1 MRKLATA
8 AAVSLILASS
18 GAHALGLGDIEMR
31 SALNQPMNAQ
41 IRLTS
46 VQPGEADGMLVTLAA
61 PDAFNRAG
69 IERSQVLQS
78 LQFTVDYEGPSPVI
92 RISSSTPVVEPF
104 LNFLLEVQW
113 PTGRMVR
120 EYTVLLDPPVFM
132 TPNATA
138 RNTLGDSPVL
148 VERGEQAIV
157 APTPIER
164 NTNLAVAEEFDE
176 SSVVVIGSAEE
187 TLDSAGAVVDLNE
200 AFEGEEIA
208 LDEIPL
214 EDVAAE
220 GEVIS
225 LTDLGA
231 ANTEALETIST
242 SELQPATVE
251 YDFPEVELV
260 GGTEEVSNDF
270 VVEDGTQ
277 LAEQSSDSE
286 VVSLED
292 LAGEEVAAEEFAV
305 EEFSVSLE
313 EIGDAT
319 GEITVQRGQTL
330 GEIANDNA
338 VSGVSTQQM
347 LMALLKANEGAFIN
361 NNVNLVKAG
370 AILRIPDAA
379 EAQQM
384 SQAQAVAQL
393 GEQNQLWREYRD
405 SVRSK
410 NATQVALNNNAGT
423 DSAGS
428 DSISEN
434 TSTENLSASD
444 SEDTSSSVSTA
455 QATTATNELK
465 IVAGDEPVAGSSSAT
480 SAEDEASAKLGDI
493 NRQLQ
498 LTREELASTKLESND
513 LGEQVAS
520 LEGTGEDLNTL
531 VKLRQNEVAQLQEQ
545 LKNATAAQEADV
557 VDSAK
562 EELGGAVDQLNTA
575 VEEAEAKLDE
585 AGEGVVNGV
594 TDSVADAAGAVTD
607 VTEGVTESV
616 ADAAGTVSD
625 AGTNALT
632 EAGQTLGEVDL
643 VDSATTEAADA
654 TAAAESAVDSAAT
667 QQPEAWYQKLVRE
680 YGKLGIMGI
689 LGLCAVGLMA
699 LLFRKKRK
707 PEDRLDFTDEVEFID
722 QEEAESLSAEN
733 KLSDEA
739 ANLAE
744 SGVGAATGAAAAA
757 GAAAVGGAAA
767 GVFGD
772 DKDDTIADVPS
783 ADALD
788 DELDGDSTISE
799 IDVYLAYG
807 LHSQAEELLTK
818 AVDSNPDNPE
828 YAEKLLQ
835 TYHAQGNTEAF
846 NAGAVEFQ
854 QKFGE
859 DNEHW
864 RAIAN
869 MGHEIQPSNALYAA
883 GGEAISRMGTGDLS
897 APKLESDDF
906 VTTGESTTGSVN
918 RDFSNNEAGKTD
930 GVDLN
935 DESTLMDESLDPGF
949 AFDEADLE
957 ATGDFSEA
965 ASAITE
971 DNGSIDF
978 PEFDKT
984 DVQTIADDGLDGAL
998 TLDELDIGDATA
1010 ANGDTNAELG
1020 SLAEDLTLDLD
1031 KLSGDLE
1038 LDTTELLDGTD
1049 VGDLEIPDLT
1059 SDNELLTSAG
1069 GADEMDTMM
1078 DLAKAYIDMGD
1089 KDSAS
1094 STLGEIVKSG
1104 NPAQVSEAETLLR
1117 KIS

>member
-69 IERSQVLQS
+69 IERSQVLKS
-78 LQFTVDYEGPSPVI
+78 LKFTVDYEGPSPVI
-92 RISSSTPVVEPF
+92 RISSTSPVVEPF

-187 TLDSAGAVVDLNE
+187 TIDTAGTTVDLSE
-200 AFEGEEIA
+200 AFAGEDVAFEGEDVSLGEEIS
-208 LDEIPL
+208 LDGVIP
-214 EDVAAE
+214 AN

-231 ANTEALETIST
+231 PNTEALETIST
-242 SELQPATVE
+242 SELQPATVD

-270 VVEDGTQ
+270 VVQDGT
-277 LAEQSSDSE
+277 ATE
-286 VVSLED
+286 VIL
-292 LAGEEVAAEEFAV
+292 V
-305 EEFSVSLE
+305 EEFSGSETVSLE
-313 EIGDAT
+313 ELG
-319 GEITVQRGQTL
+319 GEEVTLDEFTVSSEELVGSNGGGEVTVQRGQTL
-330 GEIANDNA
+330 GEIAKNNA

-370 AILRIPDAA
+370 AILRIPDAS
-379 EAQQM
+379 EARQL
-384 SQAQAVAQL
+384 SQSQAVAQL

-410 NATQVALNNNAGT
+410 NATQIAQNT
-423 DSAGS
+423 ST
-428 DSISEN
+428 EN
-434 TSTENLSASD
+434 TSTENTGSDTATEAASENQSA
-444 SEDTSSSVSTA
+444 SSSVSTA
-455 QATTATNELK
+455 QETVATNELK

-480 SAEDEASAKLGDI
+480 SAEATATAALSDI

-545 LKNATAAQEADV
+545 LKNATTAEA
-557 VDSAK
+557 VDEAK
-562 EELGGAVDQLNTA
+562 AELGGAVEQLNSA
-575 VEEAEAKLDE
+575 VDDAAAKLGD
-585 AGEGVVNGV
+585 AGEGIASGV
-594 TDSVADAAGAVTD
+594 TDTVAGAAETVT
-607 VTEGVTESV
+607 
-616 ADAAGTVSD
+616 D

-643 VDSATTEAADA
+643 VGDTTEAAATA
-654 TAAAESAVDSAAT
+654 TAAVDPLASTAA
-667 QQPEAWYQKLVRE
+667 PEAWYQKLFRE

-689 LGLCAVGLMA
+689 LALCGLGLVGL
-699 LLFRKKRK
+699 LFKKKRK
-707 PEDRLDFTDEVEFID
+707 NDDRLDFTDEVEFID
-722 QEEAESLSAEN
+722 DTEAESLAAEASGAA
-733 KLSDEA
+733 SDVT
-739 ANLAE
+739 E
-744 SGVGAATGAAAAA
+744 SVKDAGAGVATGAAAA
-757 GAAAVGGAAA
+757 AAAVGGAAA
-767 GVFGD
+767 SAFDGEKEENAF
-772 DKDDTIADVPS
+772 ADVPS

-788 DELDGDSTISE
+788 DEMDGDNTISE

-818 AVDSNPDNPE
+818 AVDRNPENPE

-846 NAGAVEFQ
+846 NTHAAAFQ

-859 DNEHW
+859 DNAHW
-864 RAIAN
+864 PTIVS
-869 MGHEIQPSNALYAA
+869 MGNESQPDNAMFA
-883 GGEAISRMGTGDLS
+883 GAGEAMTRMGTGDLS
-897 APKLESDDF
+897 APKMESDDF
-906 VTTGESTTGSVN
+906 LTTGESSTTGSVN
-918 RDFSNNEAGKTD
+918 RDFSSNDATVDTTD
-930 GVDLN
+930 
-935 DESTLMDESLDPGF
+935 ETALMDESLDPGF

-965 ASAITE
+965 ANEVAA
-971 DNGSIDF
+971 DNGTIDF
-978 PEFDKT
+978 PDFDKT
-984 DVQTIADDGLDGAL
+984 DVKTIADDGLDGAL

-1020 SLAEDLTLDLD
+1020 SVAEDLTLDLD

-1038 LDTTELLDGTD
+1038 LDTTALLDGTEAT
-1049 VGDLEIPDLT
+1049 DLEIPDLT

>member
-8 AAVSLILASS
+8 AAVSLILASN

-69 IERSQVLQS
+69 IERSQVLKN
-78 LQFTVDYEGPSPVI
+78 LKFTVDYEGPSPVI
-92 RISSSTPVVEPF
+92 RISSSSPVVEPF

-164 NTNLAVAEEFDE
+164 NTNLSVAEEFAE
-176 SSVVVIGSAEE
+176 PSVVVIGSAEE
-187 TLDSAGAVVDLNE
+187 TIDTAGTTVDLSE
-200 AFEGEEIA
+200 VFEGEDVLLGEEIAFEGEEVS
-208 LDEIPL
+208 LDGVIL
-214 EDVAAE
+214 DE

-231 ANTEALETIST
+231 PNTEALETIST

-251 YDFPEVELV
+251 YDLPEVVLV

-270 VVEDGTQ
+270 VAGEV
-277 LAEQSSDSE
+277 SDSE
-286 VVSLED
+286 VVSLEE
-292 LAGEEVAAEEFAV
+292 LAGEEVVLEEFVV
-305 EEFSVSLE
+305 EEFTVGTE
-313 EIGDAT
+313 EFVESNGG
-319 GEITVQRGQTL
+319 GEVTVRRGQTL
-330 GEIANDNA
+330 GEIAKNNA

-347 LMALLKANEGAFIN
+347 LMALLKANESAFIN

-370 AILRIPDAA
+370 AILRIPDAV
-379 EAQQM
+379 EASQM
-384 SQAQAVAQL
+384 SQSQAVAQL

-410 NATQVALNNNAGT
+410 NATQVAQNNN
-423 DSAGS
+423 
-428 DSISEN
+428 
-434 TSTENLSASD
+434 
-444 SEDTSSSVSTA
+444 TSSDNASSDNATESSTSGASTA

-480 SAEDEASAKLGDI
+480 SAEATTTAALGDI

-520 LEGTGEDLNTL
+520 LEGTGDDLNTL

-545 LKNATAAQEADV
+545 LKNASTAAAADEAADE
-557 VDSAK
+557 AK
-562 EELGGAVDQLNTA
+562 ADLGGVVDQLNSA
-575 VEEAEAKLDE
+575 VDDAAAKLSD
-585 AGEGVVNGV
+585 AGEGIAGDLTSAA
-594 TDSVADAAGAVTD
+594 TDATDTVAGAADVVT
-607 VTEGVTESV
+607 
-616 ADAAGTVSD
+616 D

-632 EAGQTLGEVDL
+632 EAGQTLGEIDL
-643 VDSATTEAADA
+643 GDSATDAAV
-654 TAAAESAVDSAAT
+654 TAAVTAAVDPVAETTA
-667 QQPEAWYQKLVRE
+667 PEAWYQKLFRE

-689 LGLCAVGLMA
+689 LALCAVGLMG
-699 LLFRKKRK
+699 LLFKKKRK
-707 PEDRLDFTDEVEFID
+707 TDDQLEFTDEVEFID
-722 QEEAESLSAEN
+722 DSEAESLSAEV
-733 KLSDEA
+733 A
-739 ANLAE
+739 GGTE
-744 SGVGAATGAAAAA
+744 SSAGAVTGVTAAA

-767 GVFGD
+767 SAFRGD
-772 DKDDTIADVPS
+772 EDDTFADGAS

-788 DELDGDSTISE
+788 DEMDSTISE

-818 AVDSNPDNPE
+818 AVGRSPENPE
-828 YAEKLLQ
+828 YAEKLMQ

-846 NAGAVEFQ
+846 NTSAAAFQ

-859 DNEHW
+859 DNAHW
-864 RAIAN
+864 PTIVN
-869 MGHEIQPSNALYAA
+869 LGHELQPDNAMYAA
-883 GGEAISRMGTGDLS
+883 GGEVISRMGTGDLS

-906 VTTGESTTGSVN
+906 ITSGESTTGSVN
-918 RDFSNNEAGKTD
+918 RDFSNNDATD
-930 GVDLN
+930 SI
-935 DESTLMDESLDPGF
+935 DETALMDESLDPGF

-965 ASAITE
+965 AGAIAT
-971 DNGSIDF
+971 DNGTIDF
-978 PEFDKT
+978 PDFDKT
-984 DVQTIADDGLDGAL
+984 DIPTIADDGLEGAL

-1020 SLAEDLTLDLD
+1020 SVAEDLTLDLD

-1038 LDTTELLDGTD
+1038 LDTTALLDSTD
-1049 VGDLEIPDLT
+1049 TGDLEIPDLT
-1059 SDNELLTSAG
+1059 SDNELLSSSG

-1104 NPAQVSEAETLLR
+1104 NPAQVTEAETLLR

>member
-1 MRKLATA
+1 MQRYCGIESVRKLATA

-46 VQPGEADGMLVTLAA
+46 VQPGEADGMIVTLAA

-69 IERSQVLQS
+69 IERSQALKN
-78 LQFTVDYEGPSPVI
+78 LKFAVDYEGPSPVI

-138 RNTLGDSPVL
+138 RNTLSDSPVL

-164 NTNLAVAEEFDE
+164 NTNLSVAEEFDE

-187 TLDSAGAVVDLNE
+187 TIDAAGTTVDLSE
-200 AFEGEEIA
+200 VFAGEEVS
-208 LDEIPL
+208 LEETPPGTPL
-214 EDVAAE
+214 ENAIPDE

-231 ANTEALETIST
+231 ANTEALDTIST
-242 SELQPATVE
+242 SELKPATVDF
-251 YDFPEVELV
+251 DFPEVELV
-260 GGTEEVSNDF
+260 GSTEEVSNDF
-270 VVEDGTQ
+270 VAGEGAITEIASEEVLLIE
-277 LAEQSSDSE
+277 EFSNSE
-286 VVSLED
+286 VVTLEE
-292 LAGEEVAAEEFAV
+292 LAGEEVVLEEFEFTV
-305 EEFSVSLE
+305 EEFSGAAS
-313 EIGDAT
+313 
-319 GEITVQRGQTL
+319 EITVRRGQTL
-330 GEIANDNA
+330 GEIAKDNA

-347 LMALLKANEGAFIN
+347 LMALLNANEGAFIN

-370 AILRIPDAA
+370 AILRIPDAD
-379 EAQQM
+379 EASQM
-384 SQAQAVAQL
+384 SQSQAVAQL

-410 NATQVALNNNAGT
+410 NATQVATN
-423 DSAGS
+423 
-428 DSISEN
+428 EN
-434 TSTENLSASD
+434 TSSESTSSSD
-444 SEDTSSSVSTA
+444 SQSDSSSVSTA
-455 QATTATNELK
+455 QAAATDELK
-465 IVAGDEPVAGSSSAT
+465 IVASDEPVAGSTSAT
-480 SAEDEASAKLGDI
+480 SAEAEATTTAQLGDI
-493 NRQLQ
+493 NRKLQ
-498 LTREELASTKLESND
+498 LAREELASTKLESSD

-531 VKLRQNEVAQLQEQ
+531 VTLRQNEVAQLQEQ
-545 LKNATAAQEADV
+545 LRKATVDQQLESAESSEETEAADTTTATAAV
-557 VDSAK
+557 
-562 EELGGAVDQLNTA
+562 GGAVDQLNSA
-575 VEEAEAKLDE
+575 VE
-585 AGEGVVNGV
+585 
-594 TDSVADAAGAVTD
+594 DAASKLTETGEDVASAVTD
-607 VTEGVTESV
+607 ATDTVAGA
-616 ADAAGTVSD
+616 ADAVTDTDTDTDTGT
-625 AGTNALT
+625 GTNALT
-632 EAGQTLGEVDL
+632 EAGQTLGQVDL
-643 VDSATTEAADA
+643 VDSETTEAADA
-654 TAAAESAVDSAAT
+654 AVAATNAVDPLAAT
-667 QQPEAWYQKLVRE
+667 TQPEAWYQKLFRE
-680 YGKLGIMGI
+680 YGKLGILGI
-689 LGLCAVGLMA
+689 LGLCAIGLIG
-699 LLFRKKRK
+699 LLFKKKRK
-707 PEDRLDFTDEVEFID
+707 TDDRLDFKDEVEFID
-722 QEEAESLSAEN
+722 EGDAGFSTT
-733 KLSDEA
+733 DVT
-739 ANLAE
+739 E
-744 SGVGAATGAAAAA
+744 SGAAAA
-757 GAAAVGGAAA
+757 GAAAVGGAAVNA
-767 GVFGD
+767 NDGD
-772 DKDDTIADVPS
+772 ELEVGAAAFADVPS

-818 AVDSNPDNPE
+818 AVERNPENPE

-846 NAGAVEFQ
+846 NTGAVEFQ
-854 QKFGE
+854 QNFGE
-859 DNEHW
+859 GNEQW
-864 RAIAN
+864 ASIVN
-869 MGHEIQPSNALYAA
+869 MGHEVQPDNALYAG
-883 GGEAISRMGTGDLS
+883 GGEAITRMGTGDLS

-906 VTTGESTTGSVN
+906 ITAGESSTTGSVN
-918 RDFSNNEAGKTD
+918 RDFSQNDAAES
-930 GVDLN
+930 N
-935 DESTLMDESLDPGF
+935 DETALMDESLDPGF
-949 AFDEADLE
+949 AFNEADLE

-965 ASAITE
+965 ASEIAE
-971 DNGSIDF
+971 DSSTIDF
-978 PEFDKT
+978 PDFDKT
-984 DVQTIADDGLDGAL
+984 DIQTIADDGLDGAL

-1038 LDTTELLDGTD
+1038 LDTTALLEGTD
-1049 VGDLEIPDLT
+1049 AGDLEIPDLT

-1104 NPAQVSEAETLLR
+1104 NPAQVSEAEILLR